1 MCLTMSN
8 SSLTAKGAS
17 TASDPPH
24 TGQGVHLHLIRP
36 SIRTLVWAL
45 LILIVLLSLL
55 EGLARFTADLDNVPL
70 QSIGSSHRQFE
81 IQVALLEKLI
91 RQEGSVD
98 CVFLGASGVHRAI
111 DPLEF
116 HKAFQAATGAQIT
129 CFNFGVSALNPATAS
144 VLAEIIAARYQPW
157 LIIYGVDIPGF
168 FESAGEEAEEH
179 LLDVPWVQYQL
190 GSPTIQGWLVD
201 HSYALRYYLLVR
213 NWMLTDFKTE
223 ILPDIHRGKR
233 TDIYGFRPTTKE
245 GIDVSK
251 PPKPNEI
258 RRYSREMHGY
268 EISSKQLQGLERL
281 LEIRSHTQIVTFEVP
296 VHRTF
301 MAFFES
307 GEDDYLEKL
316 VEIECVIRKAD
327 VPFWRTWKRLELPDE
342 LWLDRNHLKPAG
354 AVVFSPWLADRIG
367 SLIEQGVLLHP

>member
-1 MCLTMSN
+1 MSN
-8 SSLTAKGAS
+8 SSLTAKGVS
-17 TASDPPH
+17 TASDPPN
-24 TGQGVHLHLIRP
+24 TGRGVRLLIKRP
-36 SIRTLVWAL
+36 SLRTSGIAI
-45 LILIVLLSLL
+45 LILIFIVVTL
-55 EGLARFTADLDNVPL
+55 EGLARIAANLDNVPL

-111 DPLEF
+111 DPVEF
-116 HKAFQAATGAQIT
+116 HKAFHAATGIQIT
-129 CFNFGVSALNPATAS
+129 CFNFGISALNPSAAS
-144 VLAEIIAARYQPW
+144 VLAEIIAVRYQPW

-179 LLDVPWVQYQL
+179 LLRVPWVQYQL
-190 GSPTIQGWLVD
+190 GSPTVQGWLVD

-223 ILPDIHRGKR
+223 ILPDIHRGKL

-245 GIDVSK
+245 GIDVSQ
-251 PPKPNEI
+251 PPTPNEV
-258 RRYSREMHGY
+258 RRYAKEMHGY
-268 EISSKQLQGLERL
+268 EISSRQLEGLERV
-281 LEIRSHTQIVTFEVP
+281 LENRAHTQIVTFEVP

-307 GEDDYLEKL
+307 GSDEYLEKL
-316 VEIECVIRKAD
+316 AEIEGVIRDAD
-327 VPFWRTWKRLELPDE
+327 VPFWRTWETLELPDE
-342 LWLDRNHLKPAG
+342 LWLDRNHLNPTG
-354 AVVFSPWLADRIG
+354 AMVFSPWLADRIG
-367 SLIEQGVLLHP
+367 CLVEQGDLPLP